1 MRTLRPNK
9 RALIGSNVDKVD
21 INTFNIIITSGAY
34 THGDP
39 LPVYALDVCAHRPCS
54 AAGGKCEWARALN
67 YYILLLYC
75 FYILLRLVAVMYEST
90 NHGLSIIILTL
101 YITVMINTLSD
112 PSNDTSISKGPVVIT
127 RPRGCELSGQN
138 TLSSVYHIVL

>member
-1 MRTLRPNK
+1 M
-9 RALIGSNVDKVD
+9 LIKSILIHFIWLSRRERIRIWGP
-21 INTFNIIITSGAY
+21 ITRI
-34 THGDP
+34 
-39 LPVYALDVCAHRPCS
+39 LCAWCMCSQACS
-54 AAGGKCEWARALN
+54 AAGGKCEWVRALN
-67 YYILLLYC
+67 YYIITIYY